1 MLEQRLAII
10 LRQYAE
16 KLKEYRAV
24 PDPKIPEIAEVTVA
38 LDDLV
43 AFLEEQVRLLDE
55 EDKGTRGGDRPP
67 SCELK

>member
-55 EDKGTRGGDRPP
+55 EDKGTRGAIDRLPV
-67 SCELK
+67 S